1 MAAALA
7 VVGLGQVGELEEE
20 GEGARKLVGR
30 VAGERLDAGEGV
42 LKMLLGQRGEG
53 VSGVGNVM
61 RCGIGIAAGDGGAAQ
76 VFDGLVEGLA
86 RLLAQGFAQQ
96 RAYLASGMTHAEILR
111 DFPYLT
117 EENIRACLAFAAD
130 RERKSETLAA

>member
-1 MAAALA
+1 LAAALA

-96 RAYLASGMTHAEILR
+96 RAYLA
-111 DFPYLT
+111 
-117 EENIRACLAFAAD
+117 
-130 RERKSETLAA
+130 